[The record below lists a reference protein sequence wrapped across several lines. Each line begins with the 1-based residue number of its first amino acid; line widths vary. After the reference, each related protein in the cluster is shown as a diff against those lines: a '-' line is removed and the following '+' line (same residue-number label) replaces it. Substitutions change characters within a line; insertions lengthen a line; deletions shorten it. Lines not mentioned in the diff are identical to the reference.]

1 MNNILTQLIKYR
13 TLFRGPK
20 ASKHLK
26 TDALNKPLLDLHVKC
41 LCINYVVFR
50 REVLMVSGWPEN

>member
-1 MNNILTQLIKYR
+1 MNNILSQLIKHR

-26 TDALNKPLLDLHVKC
+26 IDTLNKPLLDLHVKC
-41 LCINYVVFR
+41 LCTNYVFFR
-50 REVLMVSGWPEN
+50 REV